1 MKPQNKPN
9 KKFWILWVVLLAV
22 VCIGTVELVACR
34 FFAPTLFHSITT
46 PIVTTVTAVAD
57 TVVDTVQTTA
67 HATGEAIDTL
77 SHRLQAAIT
86 EAKEKREAEQAQKE
100 LEKLENTTPEPS
112 NTDITAEESEE
123 LENQC
128 VTAPL
133 LNIPPS
139 ICDPSITE
147 LKTVGEQEV
156 LTGGSIR
163 VVCYLQADERW
174 GNLKYGS
181 DKISSHGC
189 GPTALAMVVS
199 SMTDTTI
206 KPQDMAQWAVN
217 HGHWARQSGS
227 YHSIVI
233 GAATAFGLQAEGY
246 SLRDADALREELLA
260 GNLFVALMGP
270 GHFTRSGHF
279 IVLRGVTLSGDI
291 LVADPSS
298 LERSLTAWDAQLIL
312 DELSKST
319 ASGSPLW
326 LISHA
331 ENTNFT

>member
-1 MKPQNKPN
+1 MKPENKSN
-9 KKFWILWVVLLAV
+9 KKLWILWILLLALL
-22 VCIGTVELVACR
+22 CIGTVELVACR
-34 FFAPTLFHSITT
+34 FFAPTLFHTITD
-46 PIVTTVTAVAD
+46 PIVTSVTAVAD
-57 TVVDTVQTTA
+57 TVADTA
-67 HATGEAIDTL
+67 RATGEAIDTL
-77 SHRLQAAIT
+77 SHRLQAAIA
-86 EAKEKREAEQAQKE
+86 EAKEKRETAQQQKQSE
-100 LEKLENTTPEPS
+100 IEPSDMDTTP
-112 NTDITAEESEE
+112 EESEE
-123 LENQC
+123 PENQC

-139 ICDPSITE
+139 ICEPSITE
-147 LKTVGEQEV
+147 LKTVGEREV
-156 LTGGSIR
+156 LTGGPIK
-163 VVCYLQADERW
+163 VVCYLQGDERW

-189 GPTALAMVVS
+189 GPTAMAMVVS
-199 SMTDTTI
+199 SMTDI
-206 KPQDMAQWAVN
+206 IIQPQEMAQWAVN

-246 SLRDADALREELLA
+246 PLRDADALREELLS

-270 GHFTRSGHF
+270 GHFTQSGHF

-291 LVADPSS
+291 LVADPGS
-298 LERSLTAWDAQLIL
+298 LERSLTAWDAQLLL

-326 LISHA
+326 LISPS
-331 ENTNFT
+331 ENTHFA

>member
-9 KKFWILWVVLLAV
+9 KKLWILWVVLLAV

-34 FFAPTLFHSITT
+34 FFAPTLFYNITT

-67 HATGEAIDTL
+67 RATGEAIDTL

-86 EAKEKREAEQAQKE
+86 EAKEKREAEQQQKE
-100 LEKLENTTPEPS
+100 LENIQSEPS
-112 NTDITAEESEE
+112 DTDIPPEESEE
-123 LENQC
+123 PENQC

-156 LTGGSIR
+156 LTGGPIR
-163 VVCYLQADERW
+163 VVCYLQGDERW

-206 KPQDMAQWAVN
+206 QPQDMAQWAVN

-246 SLRDADALREELLA
+246 PLRDTDALREELLS

-291 LVADPSS
+291 LVADPGS

-326 LISHA
+326 LISHT
-331 ENTNFT
+331 ENTNFA